1 VLAREWATKMDGIA
15 ATISASSS
23 LFDYGG
29 IRARDYDRQHTENA
43 K

>member
-1 VLAREWATKMDGIA
+1 MDGIT

-29 IRARDYDRQHTENA
+29 IRARDYERQHNENA
-43 K
+43 KENWPDPS